1 MCPAELYL
9 MVAEYYADSVHDYNK
24 AKKLYH
30 CALTLA
36 LQCNSAWVQVEVLYG
51 LAVIGYLHGA
61 WSEALRLGCEVHKI
75 AVAAGN
81 VKGELAGLQ
90 CQARCYMGL
99 GAFKHG
105 MQMVNKAKE
114 LVLQAGMQGGSS
126 DFDLMNLE
134 GEVCYLKTEYA
145 ESRHIR
151 EIMLSH
157 SSPILSPVNYAYT
170 LVSLVALDLATGAST
185 DIVLHNLHIA
195 VDTFKRIHYPRGIS
209 LCDAYAADLSLHAGD
224 TARARGQ
231 YIHTFTGAYDID
243 NELACYCLA
252 RLADSTNPVH
262 AASEVA
268 QWAIVFFA
276 FAMHQSQKNML
287 AVHQALQS
295 LGDVFAQQG
304 MDAEALGILAAALEG
319 FTWMDVHQSKAEC
332 MRTMGDVHFRCGQ
345 SSTACIFWTEA
356 RPLFE
361 RSLQAKAVSEIDSR
375 LVKVKEEEEHHN
387 TNVGYLSKL
396 DVPTASLQQLPISE
410 EEDIDVNIEMTGAQ
424 GVGMGV

>member
-1 MCPAELYL
+1 MIITRQ
-9 MVAEYYADSVHDYNK
+9 
-24 AKKLYH
+24 KKLYH
-30 CALTLA
+30 CALSLA

-157 SSPILSPVNYAYT
+157 SCPILSPVNYAYT
-170 LVSLVALDLATGAST
+170 LVSIVALDLATGAST

-195 VDTFKRIHYPRGIS
+195 VDTFKRIHYARGIS
-209 LCDAYAADLSLHAGD
+209 LCDSHAADLSLRAGD

-231 YIHTFTGAYDID
+231 YIHTFTGAYNID

-252 RLADSTNPVH
+252 RLADSTIQCMLPQRLHSGQLSSLPLQCINHKKTCWQCTRHYNLWEMSLHNKAWMLRHWEFGSCSGGVH
-262 AASEVA
+262 MDGCASE
-268 QWAIVFFA
+268 
-276 FAMHQSQKNML
+276 
-287 AVHQALQS
+287 
-295 LGDVFAQQG
+295 
-304 MDAEALGILAAALEG
+304 
-319 FTWMDVHQSKAEC
+319 
-332 MRTMGDVHFRCGQ
+332 
-345 SSTACIFWTEA
+345 
-356 RPLFE
+356 
-361 RSLQAKAVSEIDSR
+361 
-375 LVKVKEEEEHHN
+375 
-387 TNVGYLSKL
+387 
-396 DVPTASLQQLPISE
+396 
-410 EEDIDVNIEMTGAQ
+410 
-424 GVGMGV
+424 